1 VSGYSALE
9 RQLEASEK
17 SMKRE
22 KRNTKL
28 NHRGE
33 DIRKEYQIDY
43 RKSRPNRFAKIAQE
57 EPLVVMVDADIAEV
71 FRTSEAVN
79 QALRALITAIPDR
92 SIKRVNR

>member
-1 VSGYSALE
+1 
-9 RQLEASEK
+9 
-17 SMKRE
+17 MKRE